1 MKADLLDGKSIAKQ
15 VRREVEKEVSNL
27 RNEYGIKPCLAVV
40 LVGNDP
46 ASQVYVHNKQK
57 AAIEVGMM
65 ARDIKIPASIT
76 QNEQESIVAD
86 LGNDQHIHGLLIQL
100 PLPTA
105 EVVAT
110 ATYAAVAAVATTT
123 LATPFFDQIK
133 KKLTKFLQGKINKWK
148 ENRKKKKDS
157 LVS

>member
-1 MKADLLDGKSIAKQ
+1 MEPIHLPTPSIPRALDIPQMDLKEPWTMVPSYRPMVIPPADLEAPEETKA
-15 VRREVEKEVSNL
+15 ETKETTEQPTAPS
-27 RNEYGIKPCLAVV
+27 
-40 LVGNDP
+40 
-46 ASQVYVHNKQK
+46 
-57 AAIEVGMM
+57 M
-65 ARDIKIPASIT
+65 KIP
-76 QNEQESIVAD
+76 VLD
-86 LGNDQHIHGLLIQL
+86 IQM

-105 EVVAT
+105 EVVTT

-157 LVS
+157 SES

>member
-1 MKADLLDGKSIAKQ
+1 MELEFKPPTARIPGYKPMVIPPSDLEAPEG
-15 VRREVEKEVSNL
+15 VEKETTEESPPPAPKMQ
-27 RNEYGIKPCLAVV
+27 IPV
-40 LVGNDP
+40 L
-46 ASQVYVHNKQK
+46 
-57 AAIEVGMM
+57 
-65 ARDIKIPASIT
+65 DI
-76 QNEQESIVAD
+76 QM
-86 LGNDQHIHGLLIQL
+86 

-133 KKLTKFLQGKINKWK
+133 KKLTKFLQGKVNKWK